1 MIYHVVRAALKKST
15 TPEQAEAALESW
27 RETGRSVPSVR
38 SWVVGRDHGGDFEYG
53 ATFVFDDLDGMF
65 EFLIHPATLRTDLIG
80 LELIENMQIFD
91 ISDDD
96 DPALS
101 DRIAE
106 LHRRRNELSPEVS
119 GLLADVPTY
128 LGAGAGE
135 RP

>member
-1 MIYHVVRAALKKST
+1 MIFHVIRAALKKSAS
-15 TPEQAEAALESW
+15 PEQAEAALESW

-38 SWVVGRDHGGDFEYG
+38 SWVVGRDLGGEFQYG
-53 ATFVFDDLDGMF
+53 ATFVFDDLDGLF
-65 EFLIHPATLRTDLIG
+65 AFLTHPATLRTDLIG

-96 DPALS
+96 DPELADKIA
-101 DRIAE
+101 DR
-106 LHRRRNELSPEVS
+106 HRRRNELSPEVS

-128 LGAGAGE
+128 LGAGVGE

>member
-1 MIYHVVRAALKKST
+1 MIYHVIRAALKKST

-101 DRIAE
+101 DRIAD

>member
-1 MIYHVVRAALKKST
+1 MIYHVIRAALKKTAS
-15 TPEQAEAALESW
+15 PAQAEAALESW

-38 SWVVGRDHGGDFEYG
+38 SWVVGRDHGGEFEYG

-96 DPALS
+96 DPALA
-101 DRIAE
+101 DKIAD
-106 LHRRRNELSPEVS
+106 LHRRRNAHSPEVS

-128 LGAGAGE
+128 LGAGVDE